1 MIKKIFILFILLYIA
16 QAQDTLNKKS
26 EGEGF
31 GISRNEAI
39 KNAINDAL
47 KKIDNLRQV
56 KLAKFDFTFNGNFD
70 MGYEEEIDVV
80 SNGIFNSY
88 EIRSLT
94 QTNTNEY
101 HAKIVVYKKL
111 YSEKNFEDK
120 SSLIIVNKIKNNL
133 SSKFEQELLS
143 VLLQGKKFKILDKN
157 HLKIYNQERNILLEN
172 NTNNDEIINT
182 YATLGANFLLILNP
196 NIEQIQEET
205 DTQVYKIN
213 IEYNLIDFSTM
224 QPITTNI
231 LEYKMTSTSEF
242 SKQKALRGIATKI
255 TDELFKYAKDNIID
269 EEEIEYNNQQENEVK
284 NIDLR
289 F

>member
-101 HAKIVVYKKL
+101 HAKIVIYKKL

>member
-157 HLKIYNQERNILLEN
+157 HLKNYNQERNILLEN